1 MKYLQLIEKAR
12 VEVFFGVLGGF
23 GWWFVGVVKCL
34 SSTFAKFYL
43 W

>member
-23 GWWFVGVVKCL
+23 GWWFVEVGEGL
-34 SSTFAKFYL
+34 SSTFARFYL